1 MDERNLWDQV
11 LALLD
16 GTMNRF
22 IFFTWFRAVGFLS
35 YSDGLLR
42 VSVPSVLFRDWFL
55 VRYAPIVDDAL
66 SHLGRGGTAVNYVVI
81 RQTQVRFPSPLPSAT
96 APSA

>member
-1 MDERNLWDQV
+1 MSERNLRDQV
-11 LALLD
+11 LTLLD
-16 GTMNRF
+16 GRINRF
-22 IFFTWFRAVGFLS
+22 IFSTWFRAVGFLS

-66 SHLGRGGTAVNYVVI
+66 SHLGRGGTAVNYVVVPRPTI
-81 RQTQVRFPSPLPSAT
+81 PLPS
-96 APSA
+96 PFF